1 MSQSRVIMVPE
12 RFDFS
17 SHQGF
22 NSQVET
28 LLADSGANEIVL
40 DFTKVSYVD
49 SSALG
54 MLVLLHRKATPA
66 GKTLRIRGARGVA
79 KEVLDIANMQRLYGF
94 E

>member
-1 MSQSRVIMVPE
+1 MGQTRVILVPE
-12 RFDFS
+12 RFDFN

-22 NSQVET
+22 NEQVEK
-28 LLADSGANEIVL
+28 LLSDKDATEIVL

-54 MLVLLHRKATPA
+54 MLVLLHRKANPA
-66 GKTLRIRGARGVA
+66 GKKLRIRGARGVA
-79 KEVLDIANMQRLYGF
+79 REVLDIANMQRLYAY